1 MEDKKSLSDLEKIEA
16 LIKDSKVCRLGINQ
30 GKAPYIVPLSFG
42 YRDNT
47 IYFHSGPKGNKLDL
61 LRANPNVC
69 FEFDRVTEVIEAQDP
84 CSWDMMYQS
93 IIGIGTV
100 EFIEETE
107 NKIKALKTIIS
118 QYSDR
123 QMDITQVKAKAVVVF
138 QVNIENMTFKQGPV

>member
-123 QMDITQVKAKAVVVF
+123 QMDIPQVKAKAVVVF

>member
-1 MEDKKSLSDLEKIEA
+1 
-16 LIKDSKVCRLGINQ
+16 
-30 GKAPYIVPLSFG
+30 
-42 YRDNT
+42 
-47 IYFHSGPKGNKLDL
+47 
-61 LRANPNVC
+61 
-69 FEFDRVTEVIEAQDP
+69 
-84 CSWDMMYQS
+84 MMYQS

-123 QMDITQVKAKAVVVF
+123 QMDIPQVKAKAVVVF

>member
-1 MEDKKSLSDLEKIEA
+1 MENKKSLLDLEKIEA
-16 LIKDSKVCRLGINQ
+16 LIKDSIVCRLGINQ
-30 GKAPYIVPLSFG
+30 DKTPYIVPLSFG

-47 IYFHSGPKGNKLDL
+47 LYFHSGHKGNKLDL
-61 LRANPNVC
+61 LRADPNVC

-84 CSWDMMYQS
+84 CSWNMMYQS
-93 IIGIGTV
+93 IIGIGKV
-100 EFIEETE
+100 AFIDETE

-123 QMDITQVKAKAVVVF
+123 QMDIPQVKAKAAVVF